1 MRVRSP
7 SRFLLNK
14 FFVEIL
20 DPPNEGRTIWQET
33 SILTCYQ
40 RNLKLNSTATLNSI
54 SIHPIPL
61 YNIITNRITTI
72 LLASVVILV
81 HLIDSCTRKEE
92 QERQDLANLNNELAV
107 IHEMNKR
114 SSTEGAPETFDY
126 CMSRCMSSIQSAK
139 SHDKICPF
147 TNYRLS
153 DDFRSFCLNAGLE
166 GSKFVINPHIVAHTE
181 LFLKALE
188 LCPSSI
194 SLGIVL
200 HGTKTKENVVNILEN
215 GLDPSK
221 RKRQAHGPGEY
232 FSKCPGGGLLHLL
245 LRLTSCWCSWLLC
258 HNGPR
263 KRRNQGTI
271 VSL

>member
-1 MRVRSP
+1 M
-7 SRFLLNK
+7 N
-14 FFVEIL
+14 
-20 DPPNEGRTIWQET
+20 
-33 SILTCYQ
+33 ILTCYQ

-92 QERQDLANLNNELAV
+92 QERQDLANLNNKPAV

-114 SSTEGAPETFDY
+114 SSTEGAPEIFDY

-147 TNYRLS
+147 TDYCLS

-166 GSKFVINPHIVAHTE
+166 GSKFDINPHIVAHTE

-188 LCPSSI
+188 SCPSSI

-200 HGTKTKENVVNILEN
+200 HGTKTKENVVDILEN
-215 GLDPSK
+215 GLDPSRGNGK
-221 RKRQAHGPGEY
+221 HMAPVNIFQSVRG
-232 FSKCPGGGLLHLL
+232 GGGLLRLL

-258 HNGPR
+258 HNWPR